1 MERSVK
7 PGACPACGGNNHTGY
22 HVDGTGIFEKCPCG
36 FAAYMPMWNAIR
48 ARVLRE
54 AAEIAGEYER
64 EVAYRETYQQPSAP
78 EAIRATGKR
87 LLIAAERAERGEQ

>member
-7 PGACPACGGNNHTGY
+7 PGPCPACGGNNHTGY

-54 AAEIAGEYER
+54 AAEIISNSSSYYDLNRHRKGSNDYAQEL
-64 EVAYRETYQQPSAP
+64 YR
-78 EAIRATGKR
+78 
-87 LLIAAERAERGEQ
+87 AADRAERGEQ